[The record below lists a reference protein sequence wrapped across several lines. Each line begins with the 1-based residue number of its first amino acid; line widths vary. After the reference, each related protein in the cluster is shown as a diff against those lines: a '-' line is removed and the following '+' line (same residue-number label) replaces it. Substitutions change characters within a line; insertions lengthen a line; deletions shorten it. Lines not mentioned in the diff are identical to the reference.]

1 VQATLDWFIVHGIF
15 SVKKKSKKSSISVV
29 RTHLFPIKVYL
40 SQLDTQAHRVPSSP
54 YSDHLQRQ
62 CRERLL
68 DCLAD
73 LTQLSAVTKTAEK
86 TQKITGAYLDG
97 QLWVSRVVYIIQ
109 NLEQDSKNVELL
121 SKFDQDNRKVLERAC
136 GTVAW
141 LRNVRP
147 RFRAPDIVL

>member
-1 VQATLDWFIVHGIF
+1 LVHRSWDFLCEEEIKEELDLCCTYTPLSHQ
-15 SVKKKSKKSSISVV
+15 
-29 RTHLFPIKVYL
+29 RKVYL

-54 YSDHLQRQ
+54 YSDRLQRQ
-62 CRERLL
+62 CCERLF

-73 LTQLSAVTKTAEK
+73 LTQLSAVTKPAEK

-109 NLEQDSKNVELL
+109 NLEQDSKHVELR
-121 SKFDQDNRKVLERAC
+121 SKLDQDNRKILERAC

-147 RFRAPDIVL
+147 RFRAPGIVL